1 MNISMNPNGELY
13 QSAVNAPGAID
24 IPESFLNEAR
34 QFRELNMR
42 YACAIREV
50 KTKLE
55 VLNDDLAVRNQRNPI
70 QMIKSRVKKPESI
83 IEKLHRRGFPISV
96 ESVRENLYDVA
107 GIRVICSF
115 VDDIYT
121 VAEMLAR
128 QDDINVLMVK
138 DYIRCPKVN
147 GYRSYHMII
156 EVPVFFSDRKENMRV
171 EVQIRT
177 IAMDFWASLEHKI
190 YYKFEGDAPDYISRD
205 LRECA
210 EMVSTLDEK
219 MLSLNEAIQE
229 CLEKQEEL
237 NMSTK
242 TKESNR
248 EDQRVLQGLD

>member
-156 EVPVFFSDRKENMRV
+156 EVPVFFSDRRENMRV

-190 YYKFEGDAPDYISRD
+190 YYKFEGNAPEYISRD
-205 LRECA
+205 LKECS
-210 EMVSTLDEK
+210 EIVSMLDAK
-219 MLSLNEAIQE
+219 MLQLNQAISEAKVQ
-229 CLEKQEEL
+229 
-237 NMSTK
+237 
-242 TKESNR
+242 
-248 EDQRVLQGLD
+248 QGIE

>member
-13 QSAVNAPGAID
+13 QSAVNAPGTIE

-34 QFRELNMR
+34 QFQELNMR
-42 YACAIREV
+42 YTCAIREV

-55 VLNDDLAVRNQRNPI
+55 VLNDDLAIRNQRNPI

-96 ESVRENLYDVA
+96 KSVRENLYDVA

-177 IAMDFWASLEHKI
+177 IAMDFWASLDHQMK
-190 YYKFEGDAPDYISRD
+190 YKKDVEDASEISEE
-205 LRECA
+205 LKECA
-210 EMVSTLDEK
+210 EVIAQTDLK
-219 MLSLNEAIQE
+219 MLSLRRKIEDRE
-229 CLEKQEEL
+229 
-237 NMSTK
+237 S
-242 TKESNR
+242 KENL
-248 EDQRVLQGLD
+248 LQFDKDPM

>member
-147 GYRSYHMII
+147 GYPQLPYDHRSSGILLRPEGKHARGGPDPDDRDGLLGESGSSD
-156 EVPVFFSDRKENMRV
+156 EV
-171 EVQIRT
+171 
-177 IAMDFWASLEHKI
+177 
-190 YYKFEGDAPDYISRD
+190 
-205 LRECA
+205 
-210 EMVSTLDEK
+210 
-219 MLSLNEAIQE
+219 
-229 CLEKQEEL
+229 
-237 NMSTK
+237 
-242 TKESNR
+242 
-248 EDQRVLQGLD
+248 

>member
-13 QSAVNAPGAID
+13 QSAVNAPGTIE

-42 YACAIREV
+42 YTCAIREV

-55 VLNDDLAVRNQRNPI
+55 VLNDDLAIRNQRNPI

-190 YYKFEGDAPDYISRD
+190 YYKSDFEAPDY
-205 LRECA
+205 LQRELKACA
-210 EMVSTLDEK
+210 DVVDMLDAK
-219 MLSLNEAIQE
+219 MFSLNQAI
-229 CLEKQEEL
+229 LEWNRRDDGKQEE
-237 NMSTK
+237 
-242 TKESNR
+242 KEPEKS
-248 EDQRVLQGLD
+248 EIT